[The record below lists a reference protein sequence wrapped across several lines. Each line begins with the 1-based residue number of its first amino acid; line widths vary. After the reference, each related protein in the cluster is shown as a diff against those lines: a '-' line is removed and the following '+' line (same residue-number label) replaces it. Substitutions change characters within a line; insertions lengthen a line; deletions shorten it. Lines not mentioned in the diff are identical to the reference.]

1 MAKKIRTLVPAA
13 IREAVQ
19 EIHECADAA
28 RAQVQM
34 KAEMLEGCLMGMQQM
49 LAEAGGGD
57 VEFEMTDGSAM
68 FLMSS
73 LEEYLDGEPFV
84 AFAGEDGDS
93 EYMVLCRIYI
103 DPDDEDEEDE
113 QTISADT
120 QILRQ
125 QGDLVY
131 VLAEDGWELADVEI
145 EEEE

>member
-19 EIHECADAA
+19 ELHECADAA
-28 RAQVQM
+28 RTQVQM
-34 KAEMLEGCLMGMQQM
+34 KAELLESCLMGMQQM

-73 LEEYLDGEPFV
+73 LDEYLDGEPFV
-84 AFAGEDGDS
+84 AFAGEDEDS
-93 EYMVLCRIYI
+93 EYMVLCRVYI

-120 QILRQ
+120 QLLRQ

-131 VLAEDGWELADVEI
+131 VLTEDGWELADVEI
-145 EEEE
+145 EEED